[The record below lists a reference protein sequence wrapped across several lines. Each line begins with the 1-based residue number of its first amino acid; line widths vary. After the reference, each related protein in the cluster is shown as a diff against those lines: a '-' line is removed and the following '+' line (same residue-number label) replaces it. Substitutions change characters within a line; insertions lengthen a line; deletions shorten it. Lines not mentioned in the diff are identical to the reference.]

1 MMIMRTNLYVV
12 RDDGEYDYKGGFKT
26 FKEAND
32 YRLECQRQWMN
43 HIDFVILQICTR
55 QGMLEREINLTRISN
70 VERDKILSDYG
81 IPME

>member
-1 MMIMRTNLYVV
+1 MKTNLYVV

-32 YRLECQRQWMN
+32 YRLKCQHQWMN
-43 HIDFVILQICTR
+43 HMDFVMLQICSS
-55 QGMLEREINLTRISN
+55 QGKFEREINLTRKGI
-70 VERDKILSDYG
+70 VEIKNILLEYD